1 MVRIKVMLMMTA
13 MMRMRMAMM
22 MMVVVAMEDLRAK
35 VEESEYCFY
44 RNLLENPF
52 PSPTAN
58 LSTQKWT
65 IMMIMMMMA
74 LVMLMM
80 TIPDQPSCYKYDQ
93 HNLASLSA
101 FQVWI
106 IVSQPFV
113 SLLGVGGGPQ

>member
-1 MVRIKVMLMMTA
+1 
-13 MMRMRMAMM
+13 MM

-44 RNLLENPF
+44 RNLLENPS

-65 IMMIMMMMA
+65 MMMIMMIMA

-80 TIPDQPSCYKYDQ
+80 NVPDQPSCYKYDQ
-93 HNLASLSA
+93 QNLASLSA

-113 SLLGVGGGPQ
+113 SLLEVEGVGGGPQ